1 MGFTCTVVSDKIYQ
15 RIIINEEQ
23 LSEDYIA
30 INNMEEDE
38 AILRIKS
45 KSKAFFSFDR
55 SKQKVRAKVGPFRDP
70 ANKKSNPS
78 PDFAAEALRRQY
90 DR

>member
-1 MGFTCTVVSDKIYQ
+1 MGFKCTVVSDKIYQ

-45 KSKAFFSFDR
+45 KSKAFFSFAR
-55 SKQKVRAKVGPFRDP
+55 SKQRLVLF
-70 ANKKSNPS
+70 
-78 PDFAAEALRRQY
+78 
-90 DR
+90 